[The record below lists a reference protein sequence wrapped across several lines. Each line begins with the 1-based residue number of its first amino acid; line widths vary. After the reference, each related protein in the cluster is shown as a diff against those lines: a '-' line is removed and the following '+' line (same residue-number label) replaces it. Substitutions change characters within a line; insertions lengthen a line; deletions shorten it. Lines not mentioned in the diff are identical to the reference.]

1 MSTAAML
8 QYPDFFKVAVSE
20 SGNHENNIYNQN
32 WSEKHH
38 GVKEVDGPDG
48 KVNFEYSIEKNSE
61 LAKNLKGH
69 LLLTTGDM
77 DDNVHMANTMRLADA
92 LIKAHKRFDQFI
104 LPGMRHS
111 YMPEANYFFWV
122 RADYF
127 CRWLLG
133 DFDQSVDLTEVD
145 AQPEPRNAA
154 RRSTISAESDENDR
168 N

>member
-1 MSTAAML
+1 
-8 QYPDFFKVAVSE
+8 
-20 SGNHENNIYNQN
+20 
-32 WSEKHH
+32 
-38 GVKEVDGPDG
+38 
-48 KVNFEYSIEKNSE
+48 
-61 LAKNLKGH
+61 
-69 LLLTTGDM
+69 
-77 DDNVHMANTMRLADA
+77 MANTMRLADA